1 MRIRVVSSKEEID
14 ELVQNEEIV
23 HLAFRPSNTDILS
36 LIMKCPELKAI
47 HIPNSYRKSI
57 STSAKT
63 FLEMRDIK
71 LLKGDVWGHRKD
83 INEYSEIS
91 QSVYDHIKEWQ
102 KIGMNDEQII
112 ERLERETRL
121 GTDLISFLV
130 KKK

>member
-1 MRIRVVSSKEEID
+1 MRIRVVSSKEEIN
-14 ELVQNEEIV
+14 ELAQNEEIV

-47 HIPNSYRKSI
+47 HIPDSYRKSI

-63 FLEMRDIK
+63 FLGMRDIQ
-71 LLKGDVWGHRKD
+71 LLRGDVWGHRKD

-91 QSVYDHIKEWQ
+91 QSVHDHIKEWQ

-121 GTDLISFLV
+121 GKDLISFLV